1 MHLALKWILTTHIFQ
16 EGKNLTSQF
25 PKQKAAQNNI
35 KYIIENYSFY
45 CTVILKL
52 ARNVANVY
60 RYSP

>member
-45 CTVILKL
+45 CTVIL
-52 ARNVANVY
+52 
-60 RYSP
+60 